1 MELFH
6 VLLHLRIHT
15 AGDFQFHWKCADLRI
30 VNLCFADDVLLFCA
44 GDVPSVRRLKEVFE
58 EFAALS
64 GLQINPGKST
74 VILSRAVQQER
85 QDILNTLG
93 FQEGCLPIKYLGVP
107 LTASRLTVADCQPIL
122 NKITSRL
129 AGWTHLNL
137 SLAGRAQLLK
147 SVLGSL
153 HMYWASVFLLPK
165 SIIRGIEQLMRSF
178 LWKGN
183 SGSGLAKVSWA
194 QICKPKEE
202 GGLGI
207 QRLSHMNLALLMKHV
222 WRILQEDQT
231 SIWVSWVLRYR
242 LRNQPIWTVNIS
254 SASWSWRKLVKASFL
269 LKEGLDYRVGDGH
282 KFRLW
287 TDLWHPRGPLIH
299 HFPRGPTITG
309 LPVDSQ
315 LQSVIHQGHWCWPSA
330 SDLDIQRI
338 MDELPPIFPQQTDS
352 ILWKP
357 GKFNTK
363 SVLKFLQPPSP
374 RVGWY
379 QLMGGKFGLPRH
391 EFILWLAILERL
403 STLDRIWASPTG
415 QKCVLCGGQQR
426 ETHDHLFFHCSFTRR
441 CLDILKCRARF
452 CWPNRGW
459 QIDILWAATRWRG
472 RHFLNQAS
480 CALLASLV
488 YNIWRERNS
497 RIFQNIGA
505 SAESVA
511 FRALEEVRQRIISV
525 QLKPSLQRLVLF
537 RVWQIPWD

>member
-1 MELFH
+1 MQQVLHSLVDFSQNAFVPGRSIADNILLAQEL
-6 VLLHLRIHT
+6 LSGYNQARLPKRDI
-15 AGDFQFHWKCADLRI
+15 
-30 VNLCFADDVLLFCA
+30 
-44 GDVPSVRRLKEVFE
+44 PSVRRLKEVFE

-64 GLQINPGKST
+64 GLQINPSKST

-165 SIIRGIEQLMRSF
+165 SIIRVIEQLMRSF

-194 QICKPKEE
+194 
-202 GGLGI
+202 
-207 QRLSHMNLALLMKHV
+207 
-222 WRILQEDQT
+222 QEDQT

-254 SASWSWRKLVKASFL
+254 SASWSWRKLVKASIL

-309 LPVDSQ
+309 LPVDSR
-315 LQSVIHQGHWCWPSA
+315 LLSVIHQGHWCWPSA
-330 SDLDIQRI
+330 SDFDIQRI
-338 MDELPPIFPQQTDS
+338 MDELPPIFLSSLTAS
-352 ILWKP
+352 Y
-357 GKFNTK
+357 GN
-363 SVLKFLQPPSP
+363 
-374 RVGWY
+374 RVS
-379 QLMGGKFGLPRH
+379 
-391 EFILWLAILERL
+391 
-403 STLDRIWASPTG
+403 STLNPCLSFFNRLPHASFGT
-415 QKCVLCGGQQR
+415 
-426 ETHDHLFFHCSFTRR
+426 S
-441 CLDILKCRARF
+441 
-452 CWPNRGW
+452 
-459 QIDILWAATRWRG
+459 
-472 RHFLNQAS
+472 
-480 CALLASLV
+480 
-488 YNIWRERNS
+488 
-497 RIFQNIGA
+497 
-505 SAESVA
+505 
-511 FRALEEVRQRIISV
+511 
-525 QLKPSLQRLVLF
+525 
-537 RVWQIPWD
+537 